1 MVKYA
6 NKILCIG
13 TGCNIQHVIHFSETK
28 EFVFIDSQPRIK
40 NKKLYLE
47 AKFNKKEYVS
57 DFVNNLLLTCL
68 FNGFELETTTVLDK
82 KYYTKIIPNICCYY
96 ISWFKKVPKNI
107 NPTMLVFTNKKT
119 QQKIIYYISTNIN
132 FNINN
137 HLRYDI
143 SSSDA
148 IVVTDYFPEI
158 SILEYFGT
166 SKIFIGYSNVNYQ
179 NVVDNKYFK
188 NDILYFLHYYN
199 CNRQYFFTYFYI
211 VDNDSGIITKC
222 IDFDN
227 FLLYNINFMNKK

>member
-1 MVKYA
+1 MIKHP

-13 TGCNIQHVIHFSETK
+13 AGCNIQHVKHFSETK

-40 NKKLYLE
+40 NEKSHSE
-47 AKFNKKEYVS
+47 TNFNKKEYVS

-82 KYYTKIIPNICCYY
+82 KYYTKIISKKCYH

-107 NPTMLVFTNKKT
+107 NPTMLVFTNEKT
-119 QQKIIYYISTNIN
+119 QQKIVYYISTNIN
-132 FNINN
+132 FNIND

-148 IVVTDYFPEI
+148 IIITDYFPEI
-158 SILEYFGT
+158 NILEYFST

-179 NVVDNKYFK
+179 NVLDGKYFK
-188 NDILYFLHYYN
+188 NDILYFLHNYS
-199 CNRQYFFTYFYI
+199 CNRQYFFTNFYI
-211 VDNDSGIITKC
+211 VDNDSGIISKC

-227 FLLYNINFMNKK
+227 FLSYNLNFMQIK